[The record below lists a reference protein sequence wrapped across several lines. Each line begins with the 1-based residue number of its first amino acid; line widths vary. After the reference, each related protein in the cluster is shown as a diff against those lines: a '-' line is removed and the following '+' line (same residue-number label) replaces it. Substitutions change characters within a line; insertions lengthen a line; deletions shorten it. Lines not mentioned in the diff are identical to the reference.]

1 MRIGSSKTK
10 WAASSASDSVQTKT
24 QDQIRVPRRLN
35 RVLCLLLALAVS
47 LALVIIQQTNALIQH
62 RTPVDLL
69 LDPLENAQ
77 KFRQIAI
84 SPDGQR
90 VAWVEE
96 ANASSGGIF
105 VCTLAAPEA
114 TRLRIT
120 AGDGDDASDEHSIAW
135 SPDSSEL
142 AFLSNAQSPDQMQL
156 YVAKIAGWRS
166 S

>member
-84 SPDGQR
+84 SPT
-90 VAWVEE
+90 
-96 ANASSGGIF
+96 ANASRG
-105 VCTLAAPEA
+105 LKKPM
-114 TRLRIT
+114 RLLVE
-120 AGDGDDASDEHSIAW
+120 S
-135 SPDSSEL
+135 
-142 AFLSNAQSPDQMQL
+142 L
-156 YVAKIAGWRS
+156 YVHWQRRKPRASA
-166 S
+166 